1 MAASSGAYNTWS
13 REKLGRLYF
22 VPFYCCTLCEVR
34 STMIAL
40 LMALLSM
47 MSGGSHAAAF
57 VNQAAPA
64 AAHSQAVKRILPATG
79 HPLAG

>member
-1 MAASSGAYNTWS
+1 
-13 REKLGRLYF
+13 
-22 VPFYCCTLCEVR
+22 
-34 STMIAL
+34 MIAL